1 MPSLWKNLKE
11 SEVKAKNIL
20 VDTSVWIASFKKD
33 GDLQL
38 KQFLKNT
45 ITTDMAVTCPIIIL
59 ELVQGCK
66 TPKEKDTLL
75 RRFESLENLSITSQL
90 WNKAYD
96 IAFLLRRKG
105 LTIPTVDLIIASVA
119 IENDCILFHKD
130 VHFELIA
137 NNYSELQ
144 TKFIDSIN

>member
-1 MPSLWKNLKE
+1 M
-11 SEVKAKNIL
+11 KAKNIL
-20 VDTSVWIASFKKD
+20 VDTSVWIASFKKE

-45 ITTDMAVTCPIIIL
+45 ITSAMAVTCPIIIL

-66 TPKEKDTLL
+66 TQKEKDTLL

-96 IAFLLRRKG
+96 NPFLLRRKG
-105 LTIPTVDLIIASVA
+105 L
-119 IENDCILFHKD
+119 
-130 VHFELIA
+130 
-137 NNYSELQ
+137 NNS
-144 TKFIDSIN
+144 NN